1 MNDLQIL
8 TVKEVCDLLNCS
20 VPTIY
25 RWEKE
30 GTLPFPKIRI
40 SRHKVGFRKSDV
52 EEFLNSQSYS
62 KPTPEAELET
72 TSLQ

>member
-1 MNDLQIL
+1 MNDLQVL
-8 TVKEVCDLLNCS
+8 TVKEVCNLLNCS

-52 EEFLNSQSYS
+52 EGFLNRQSDIT
-62 KPTPEAELET
+62 PTTEPELEED
-72 TSLQ
+72 